1 MLPPGLLP
9 RGLWNPQKVPALPC
23 TRISFFASFLLP
35 APARTAD
42 WSAIRAGQI
51 LRHSTNP
58 LRREPMARV
67 LSNALSVELQR
78 LASSAG
84 FEPATLWLL
93 VCRSIP
99 RPHHAANPS
108 NFCRSSLVACC
119 SLSFRERRQRVAA
132 NAGAIGPCRS
142 EEKFREESALTVYR
156 ESSPKPCGFSDE
168 VTVNFTI
175 PGCSSRGECPW
186 IETT

>member
-1 MLPPGLLP
+1 MESAKGSSIALHSDFIFCFFSPSGPGANRRLVCDSRRP
-9 RGLWNPQKVPALPC
+9 NSSPE
-23 TRISFFASFLLP
+23 
-35 APARTAD
+35 
-42 WSAIRAGQI
+42 
-51 LRHSTNP
+51 HNP

-67 LSNALSVELQR
+67 LSNALSAELQR

-99 RPHHAANPS
+99 RPHHAANSS

-142 EEKFREESALTVYR
+142 DEKFREESALTVYR
-156 ESSPKPCGFSDE
+156 ESNPKPCGFSDE